1 MNKKIKVL
9 LVDDEADLVETLKY
23 RLETAGYELIAGSD
37 GLAGVAM
44 TELEKPDIVLL
55 DIMMPRMDGY
65 QACRAIK
72 HNVATRHIPVILI
85 SAKAGDVD
93 EKKWKDAGAD
103 GYISKPFD
111 GKDLLLVIE
120 RYLKKK

>member
-1 MNKKIKVL
+1 MNEKIKVL
-9 LVDDEADLVETLKY
+9 LVDDEADLIETLRY
-23 RLETAGYELIAGSD
+23 RLETAGYDLISGSD
-37 GLAGVAM
+37 GLAGVAKA
-44 TELEKPDIVLL
+44 ELEKPDIVLL

-72 HNVATRHIPVILI
+72 HNKATRHIPVVLI

-93 EKKWKDAGAD
+93 EKKWKEAGAD

-111 GKDLLLVIE
+111 GKDLLAVLE
-120 RYLKKK
+120 RYLKNK

>member
-1 MNKKIKVL
+1 MNEKIKVL
-9 LVDDEADLVETLKY
+9 LVDDEADLIETLRY
-23 RLETAGYELIAGSD
+23 RLETAGYDLISGSD
-37 GLAGVAM
+37 GLAGVAKA
-44 TELEKPDIVLL
+44 ELEKPDIVLL

-72 HNVATRHIPVILI
+72 HNKATRHIPVVLI

-93 EKKWKDAGAD
+93 EKKWKEAGAD

-111 GKDLLLVIE
+111 GKDLLAVLE